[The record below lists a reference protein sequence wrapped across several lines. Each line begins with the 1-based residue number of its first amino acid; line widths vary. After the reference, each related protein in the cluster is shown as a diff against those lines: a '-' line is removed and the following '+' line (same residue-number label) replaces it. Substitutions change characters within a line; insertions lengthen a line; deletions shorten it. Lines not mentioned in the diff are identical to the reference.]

1 MPVIHVYMWSGVSRE
16 AKIRI
21 VKGVTKVFED
31 LGVPPHAVEVIIQ
44 EIPKED
50 WGVAGVPASEKLKD
64 LKPP

>member
-44 EIPKED
+44 EVPKEN
-50 WGVAGVPASEKLKD
+50 WGVSGELADVKFKD
-64 LKPP
+64 VNPP